1 MQCLSRR
8 EAFGAIESCPGDLF
22 SGEIVLD
29 EIDNRI
35 RVGSF
40 IIIIINIIIIIIIII
55 IIFIISAY
63 PLAFLQTCEKRFSF
77 IMSSTLLL
85 ELV

>member
-8 EAFGAIESCPGDLF
+8 EAFGAIKSCPGDLF
-22 SGEIVLD
+22 RGEIVLD
-29 EIDNRI
+29 EIDSRI
-35 RVGSF
+35 RVGTF
-40 IIIIINIIIIIIIII
+40 IIIIINIIIIV